1 IMINRKLR
9 FLLSLFF
16 VLFCL
21 QSLTWAAD
29 SLKTFPIDT
38 NKKSVVQDTAVKTVT
53 EFDSTNIVANQNKNL
68 SNTQLF
74 LYIILSAAGAGLFFY
89 IFVINLFRTFHKKRS
104 TRQSLMLSWNIFFIV
119 TVIWIFIIW
128 GILASLWSSSSFM
141 IVIIFLF
148 IVGLITTLIALKS
161 K

>member
-1 IMINRKLR
+1 MINRKLR

-38 NKKSVVQDTAVKTVT
+38 GKKSFVPDTAVKIVT

>member
-1 IMINRKLR
+1 MISNFK
-9 FLLSLFF
+9 FFLSLFF

-21 QSLTWAAD
+21 QSLTKAAD
-29 SLKTFPIDT
+29 SSNTFPIDT
-38 NKKSVVQDTAVKTVT
+38 NKKSGAVDTGIKTFN
-53 EFDSTNIVANQNKNL
+53 EFDSTNLVTNQNSNM

-74 LYIILSAAGAGLFFY
+74 LYILISVAGAGLFFY
-89 IFVINLFRTFHKKRS
+89 IFVINLFRTFHRKRS

-119 TVIWIFIIW
+119 TVIWIFIVW

-148 IVGLITTLIALKS
+148 VVGLITTSIALIS

>member
-1 IMINRKLR
+1 MIKFKNG
-9 FLLSLFF
+9 FFVSLFLI
-16 VLFCL
+16 LFCL
-21 QSLTWAAD
+21 QSMTQAAD
-29 SLKTFPIDT
+29 TLKTFPIDT
-38 NKKSVVQDTAVKTVT
+38 ARKSVIDTVVRNANV
-53 EFDSTNIVANQNKNL
+53 FDSTNIIVNQNKSL

-74 LYIILSAAGAGLFFY
+74 IYILLSVAGAGLFFY
-89 IFVINLFRTFHKKRS
+89 IFVINLFRTFHKKRT
-104 TRQSLMLSWNIFFIV
+104 TRQSLMLSWNIFFLV

-148 IVGLITTLIALKS
+148 ILGLITTLIAIKS